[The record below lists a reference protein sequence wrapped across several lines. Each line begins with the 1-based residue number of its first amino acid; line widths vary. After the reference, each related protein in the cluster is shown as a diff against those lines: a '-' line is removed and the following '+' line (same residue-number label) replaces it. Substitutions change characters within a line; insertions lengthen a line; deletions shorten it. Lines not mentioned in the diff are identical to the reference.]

1 MHYQQQQRMPQSPQ
15 VVQQQQPASPVRAKP
30 AVFSTSP
37 PQNQR
42 TPVPVAPG
50 PAHYFAGRGYAV
62 PPPPPPPQRAALVQ
76 DFVNMEAQR
85 AAAAAAKEA
94 TDELYRTADKCNKH
108 ADIMFTAA
116 QDKLNE
122 GDRATYEEFRAQGLD
137 LRRQAKAALEEAQR
151 IAWSANNSNR
161 TNTWDVDLHGL
172 SVTKAVAK
180 FASQFTCLRGMDHP
194 GGVVMR
200 VITGK
205 GLHSEGNIPKIK
217 NGIQQFLQ
225 EQAAAEQESSGNSWG
240 VTWEVDPVNQ
250 GIINVHIPADAAGQA
265 AE

>member
-1 MHYQQQQRMPQSPQ
+1 VLP
-15 VVQQQQPASPVRAKP
+15 PAL
-30 AVFSTSP
+30 ST
-37 PQNQR
+37 
-42 TPVPVAPG
+42 A
-50 PAHYFAGRGYAV
+50 
-62 PPPPPPPQRAALVQ
+62 
-76 DFVNMEAQR
+76 
-85 AAAAAAKEA
+85 
-94 TDELYRTADKCNKH
+94 
-108 ADIMFTAA
+108 
-116 QDKLNE
+116 
-122 GDRATYEEFRAQGLD
+122 ATYEEFRAQGLD
-137 LRRQAKAALEEAQR
+137 LRRQAKAAHEEAQR

-225 EQAAAEQESSGNSWG
+225 EQAAAEQESSGKPWG

-250 GIINVHIPADAAGQA
+250 GIINVHIPAEAAGQG